1 MGAATA
7 LLYSHKDP
15 SIAGMVLDS
24 PFSKLTQLAE
34 ELVKSNS
41 KIPKFLV
48 SMAMMAVRSSISSK
62 AKFDIYDL
70 NPIKKV
76 DQSFI
81 PVLFL
86 AGDNDNFV
94 GCHHTQAIYDK
105 YAGDKEIELFRGD
118 HNSPRPEDV
127 MFKVGVFFNRT
138 MQCDLIQERLAEIRN
153 EDCEEEEE
161 QINGDEEFI
170 ESQQFQKYKEKNLV
184 MGIDEEEEMRLA
196 ILASIEMTKHELVKQ
211 MEREEQEEEKR
222 I

>member
-34 ELVKSNS
+34 ELVKNNS

-62 AKFDIYDL
+62 AKFDIYEL

-76 DQSFI
+76 DSSFI

-86 AGDNDNFV
+86 AGDNDTFV
-94 GCHHTQAIYDK
+94 GSHHT
-105 YAGDKEIELFRGD
+105 
-118 HNSPRPEDV
+118 
-127 MFKVGVFFNRT
+127 
-138 MQCDLIQERLAEIRN
+138 
-153 EDCEEEEE
+153 
-161 QINGDEEFI
+161 
-170 ESQQFQKYKEKNLV
+170 
-184 MGIDEEEEMRLA
+184 
-196 ILASIEMTKHELVKQ
+196 
-211 MEREEQEEEKR
+211 
-222 I
+222 